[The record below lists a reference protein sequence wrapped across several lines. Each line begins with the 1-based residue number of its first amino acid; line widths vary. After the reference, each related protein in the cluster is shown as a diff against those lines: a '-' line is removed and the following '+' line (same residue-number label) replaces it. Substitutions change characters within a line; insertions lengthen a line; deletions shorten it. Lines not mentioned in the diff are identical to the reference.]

1 MKKKEYNCKEMAKS
15 YFRDLPTLSMVYL
28 NRIWSAM
35 LRWTHLPI
43 SPSSSP
49 CLPACLS
56 VCLSIY
62 LSVCLSIYLSISIYL
77 CVCVLLQFLFV
88 LFYFCCSHLFIL
100 TLLSLYHWSISYDFS
115 PPQQAP
121 KGKSKP
127 WKYGRPLANSAHV
140 CEITFFSL
148 SLSLSL
154 FLSFSLCIF
163 SVSFFLFQLLI
174 LSLHCHM
181 PLCVKLWDWMIFL
194 NDPFATTSL
203 LGKKV
208 CSNRIIDTINGWI
221 HTYI

>member
-1 MKKKEYNCKEMAKS
+1 MHVC
-15 YFRDLPTLSMVYL
+15 LSVYL
-28 NRIWSAM
+28 SV
-35 LRWTHLPI
+35 
-43 SPSSSP
+43 
-49 CLPACLS
+49 CLSIYLSIYLSVCLS

-154 FLSFSLCIF
+154 SFSLSL
-163 SVSFFLFQLLI
+163 SVFFQCLSFFFN
-174 LSLHCHM
+174 C
-181 PLCVKLWDWMIFL
+181 
-194 NDPFATTSL
+194 
-203 LGKKV
+203 
-208 CSNRIIDTINGWI
+208 
-221 HTYI
+221 